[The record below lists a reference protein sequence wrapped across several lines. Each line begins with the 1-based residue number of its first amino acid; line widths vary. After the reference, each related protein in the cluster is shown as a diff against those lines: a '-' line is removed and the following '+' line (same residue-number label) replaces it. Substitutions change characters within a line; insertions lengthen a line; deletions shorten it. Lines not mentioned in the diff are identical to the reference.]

1 MDRRGQVVIITTIIR
16 MTVAVEVGI
25 DAANPRRHRG
35 VEAAV
40 RGAVA
45 TVEVRLDAPAEV
57 LPGEEEVSEEVPWIG
72 DAIVTSIAADGSTGD
87 VAADPEVDEVQ
98 AMGVV
103 DSA

>member
-16 MTVAVEVGI
+16 MRVAVEVGI

-35 VEAAV
+35 VEVAV
-40 RGAVA
+40 RDAVA
-45 TVEVRLDAPAEV
+45 TVEVRRDAPAEV
-57 LPGEEEVSEEVPWIG
+57 LPGEEVSEEVPSIG
-72 DAIVTSIAADGSTGD
+72 DAIVTLIAAGGSIGD